1 MYQRILV
8 PVDGS
13 ATSTKGL
20 DEAIKLAKAGGA
32 TVRLLHVVNELS
44 YMTGFESYG
53 TYAGNVIELLRQAG
67 DEILA
72 GAKARVAAA
81 GIEVDTALV
90 ENFSMRLSDVV
101 AEQAIA
107 WKADLV
113 VIGTHG
119 RRGVQRMLLGSDAE
133 LILRTAPVPVL
144 LVRGPEARSERSAE

>member
-8 PVDGS
+8 PFDGS
-13 ATSTKGL
+13 ATSTNGL
-20 DEAIKLAKAGGA
+20 DEAIKLAKPAGA
-32 TVRLLHVVNELS
+32 IVRLLHVVNELS

-53 TYAGNVIELLRQAG
+53 TYAGNVIEQLKEAG
-67 DEILA
+67 AEILA
-72 GAKARVAAA
+72 GGKARVAAA
-81 GIEVDTALV
+81 GIEVDTVLI
-90 ENFSMRLSDVV
+90 ENFSMRLADVV

-144 LVRGPEARSERSAE
+144 LVRAPEA

>member
-8 PVDGS
+8 PFDGS
-13 ATSTKGL
+13 VTSTKGL
-20 DEAIKLAKAGGA
+20 DEAIKLAKPAGA

-44 YMTGFESYG
+44 FMTGFESYG
-53 TYAGNVIELLRQAG
+53 VYAGNAITLLKEG
-67 DEILA
+67 GEEILA
-72 GAKARVAAA
+72 SGKARVAAA
-81 GIEVDTALV
+81 GVEVDTLLV

-119 RRGVQRMLLGSDAE
+119 RRGVQRVLLGSDAE

-144 LVRGPEARSERSAE
+144 LVRAPEDGRGSSAA